1 MENTEITIATNSNI
15 TLPDFKSPELAAH
28 AKAIELCVSDMQ
40 ANANE
45 IAVELGKVLQSKCYE
60 ADGYDSVGDFAE
72 QVFGIKRSQAYR
84 MAAVASKFYLSDAYA
99 DRDDIKSIPLNNL
112 AELNSISDA
121 DVIKG
126 FDSGKLT
133 ADSKQADIR
142 QYAKEAKGPK
152 ILKGDTYDL
161 VQVLPNWEPASTDS
175 IVFKKDLYPQQF
187 ADYWK
192 SFKQEADRVIRCK
205 DDKDG
210 NPRWIVVDTESG
222 TAIYVKGLRNKRNNK
237 TVKKASAVKTTPG
250 AAVAAAIEKYK
261 AEHDGAEPDMA
272 TLLSLL
278 Q

>member
-15 TLPDFKSPELAAH
+15 TLPEFKSPELAAH

-84 MAAVASKFYLSDAYA
+84 MAAVASKFYLSDTYA
-99 DRDDIKSIPLNNL
+99 DRDDIKAIPLNNL
-112 AELNSISDA
+112 AELNSIPDA

-161 VQVLPNWEPASTDS
+161 ISTDS
-175 IVFKKDLYPQQF
+175 AWTVYDTDTHGIKKDLYPAQF
-187 ADYWK
+187 GDFWK
-192 SFKQEADRVIRCK
+192 SFKQDSERVVRLN

-210 NPRWIVVDTESG
+210 NPRWVVIDVEAATV
-222 TAIYVKGLRNKRNNK
+222 AYVKGLRNKRNNK
-237 TVKKASAVKTTPG
+237 SVKKASAVKTTPG

-261 AEHDGAEPDMA
+261 SEHDGQEPDMA
-272 TLLSLL
+272 TLLTLL